1 MPNQFSMPFET
12 PDSGAALCGLNSASG
27 AGTGYPANPIV
38 TLFLASHD
46 ATLVCLGEDYYE
58 LRYSISAPRFGD
70 REIDIIDVVF
80 PIAAQSDQDAL
91 KIVEVILAGHELPE
105 FSPAQPVDKA
115 FLE

>member
-1 MPNQFSMPFET
+1 MRSDCASSWHWGVILRPQAVE
-12 PDSGAALCGLNSASG
+12 SGQAIEFGLNSASG

-58 LRYSISAPRFGD
+58 LRYSIWAPRFGD

-80 PIAAQSDQDAL
+80 PIVAQSDQDAL
-91 KIVEVILAGHELPE
+91 EIVEVILAGAA
-105 FSPAQPVDKA
+105 S
-115 FLE
+115 